1 MNTSNTANDIPVD
14 VCKVTHNAL
23 AVIIDGQTIA
33 TTKRMLIGFIPI
45 EWALVEDGEVKSW
58 YTTTEAIRAMR
69 AADMRGE
76 EVIIKAV
83 TRITL

>member
-1 MNTSNTANDIPVD
+1 METSST
-14 VCKVTHNAL
+14 THNAI

-33 TTKRMLIGFIPI
+33 TTKRTMIGFVPF
-45 EWALVEDGEVKSW
+45 EWALIEEGSVKSW

-76 EVIIKAV
+76 KIVMKAV
-83 TRITL
+83 TRVTL